1 MLKNKNIRT
10 FLRLEP
16 PSYFLGSLP
25 ITTEIENMILRTRKE
40 IEDIIKRKSKKLL
53 FIVGPCSIH
62 DPKAALEYGTKL

>member
-40 IEDIIKRKSKKLL
+40 IEDIIKRKRKCILL
-53 FIVGPCSIH
+53 KTYRVVN
-62 DPKAALEYGTKL
+62 